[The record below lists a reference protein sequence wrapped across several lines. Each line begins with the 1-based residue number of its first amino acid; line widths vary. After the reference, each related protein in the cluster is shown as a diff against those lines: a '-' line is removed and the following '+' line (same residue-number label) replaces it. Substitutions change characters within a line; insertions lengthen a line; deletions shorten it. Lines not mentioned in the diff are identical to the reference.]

1 MTGLRQTSL
10 VIWNSSF
17 IELLSSKGDYLPLLN
32 NDLPA
37 HAIEIVLRPALNWY
51 FKGLRVI
58 NLLVPDGNKKVA
70 YN

>member
-1 MTGLRQTSL
+1 MTGLSQPSL

-32 NDLPA
+32 NDFPA
-37 HAIEIVLRPALNWY
+37 HAIEIVLRRALNWY
-51 FKGLRVI
+51 FKGLRDI
-58 NLLVPDGNKKVA
+58 NLLVSDGNKKVT